1 MKELQVIEQDKM
13 VKSIV
18 LNPSLNNKDVIQSYI
33 LTTARYDFSV
43 YEKRILYGIVECFQ
57 SELTGKKLDKNFSI
71 NRKFNEYIDIVLP
84 FSSVLLMN
92 EEDKHHSRVKKAL
105 CSLQDKKIIREN
117 DKIWESFALVI
128 KPKVYK
134 HRRIVTF
141 TLHQEV
147 YEALLDFS
155 KGYRKYELKTA
166 ITFQSVYSMRFYEL
180 LSGQKKPLTYSIE
193 DLKAMFKLEKKYKDV
208 GVFRSRVIDPAQRE
222 LDLKSP
228 YSFTYKLEYE
238 NERKR
243 VGRKKVVAITFTPV
257 YRSENR
263 NSILEYRDLCR
274 TVVLSDVLLPEEQH
288 FFVSLGFTEQELKSK
303 YYNLLIDVEKARRQG
318 RILIT
323 PVLFDYAKNKKNP
336 KTYALKALRN
346 EIRGWKEELSKQ
358 NQDKLSK
365 QLQQEVKT
373 FHQDK
378 QSIHYFLKDY
388 LGFSGEELDKVFEY
402 VSTHG
407 DHDCLDELI
416 RSCNKD
422 KEKMKASLQKS
433 IQSIGSVGQR
443 KKALKAAPKTTLK
456 ATHEVISLEHK
467 EDQTKDELIVKEE
480 TVNEEQIVVV
490 SNQDQEKQ
498 EAIPHNVVQ
507 PSGRLSYIGK
517 FIRNGMKRI
526 RNYIHIH

>member
-1 MKELQVIEQDKM
+1 MKELQVQEKM
-13 VKSIV
+13 VNSIV

-71 NRKFNEYIDIVLP
+71 NRKLNEYIDIVLP

-166 ITFQSVYSMRFYEL
+166 MAFQSVYAMRFYEL
-180 LSGQKKPLTYSIE
+180 ISGQKQALTYSIE
-193 DLKAMFKLEKKYKDV
+193 NLKAMFKLENKYKGLGAFIRYV
-208 GVFRSRVIDPAQRE
+208 VEPAQRE

-228 YSFTYKLEYE
+228 YSFTYQLEHE
-238 NERKR
+238 KERTNPKG
-243 VGRKKVVAITFTPV
+243 GRKKVVAITFTPV

-263 NSILEYRDLCR
+263 NSILEYKDLCR

-323 PVLFDYAKNKKNP
+323 PVLLDYVKTKKNP

-422 KEKMKASLQKS
+422 KDKMKASLQKS
-433 IQSIGSVGQR
+433 IQSIGSVSQR

-456 ATHEVISLEHK
+456 ATHEVISLEQK
-467 EDQTKDELIVKEE
+467 EDQTKEELIVEEE
-480 TVNEEQIVVV
+480 TVKGKQIVNV

-498 EAIPHNVVQ
+498 EAIQPNVVQ
-507 PSGRLSYIGK
+507 SSRGSYIGK

-526 RNYIHIH
+526 RNYFHIH

>member
-1 MKELQVIEQDKM
+1 MKDLKVIGQEK
-13 VKSIV
+13 KIETIV
-18 LNPSLNNKDVIQSYI
+18 LNRTLSNKDVIQSYI
-33 LTTARYDFSV
+33 LTTARYDLSV

-57 SELTGKKLDKNFSI
+57 AELTGKKIDKDFSISPEMFGDVLIEMSFSLLLVDGDDKNHYQI
-71 NRKFNEYIDIVLP
+71 
-84 FSSVLLMN
+84 
-92 EEDKHHSRVKKAL
+92 KKAL
-105 CSLQDKKIIREN
+105 YSLLDKKILRDNDRE
-117 DKIWESFALVI
+117 WEAFTLIV
-128 KPKVYK
+128 KPKINKYD
-134 HRRIVTF
+134 RIIRF
-141 TLHQEV
+141 RLHEEV

-166 ITFQSVYSMRFYEL
+166 MAFNSIYSMRFYEL

-193 DLKAMFKLEKKYKDV
+193 DLKAMFRLEKKYKDV

-228 YSFTYKLEYE
+228 YSFTYQLEHE
-238 NERKR
+238 KERTNPKG
-243 VGRKKVVAITFTPV
+243 GRKKVVAITFTPV

-263 NSILEYRDLCR
+263 NSILEYKDLCR

-373 FHQDK
+373 YHQDK

-388 LGFSGEELDKVFEY
+388 LGFSGEELDKAFEY

-416 RSCNKD
+416 HSCNKD

-443 KKALKAAPKTTLK
+443 KKALKAAPKTALK
-456 ATHEVISLEHK
+456 TVSKVTSLEQK
-467 EDQTKDELIVKEE
+467 EDQTKDELIVNEE
-480 TVNEEQIVVV
+480 TVNEEQIVIV
-490 SNQDQEKQ
+490 SNQDQKKQ

-507 PSGRLSYIGK
+507 PSRGSYIGK

-526 RNYIHIH
+526 RNYFHIH

>member
-1 MKELQVIEQDKM
+1 MRNLQLEQDEELEP
-13 VKSIV
+13 IV
-18 LNPSLNNKDVIQSYI
+18 LKPSLDNKDVIQSYI

-43 YEKRILYGIVECFQ
+43 YEKRILYRIVECFQ
-57 SELTGKKLDKNFSI
+57 SELEGQKLDNNFSI
-71 NRKFNEYIDIVLP
+71 KRKLNGDVDIVIP
-84 FSSVLLMN
+84 ISSLLLDTEDEN
-92 EEDKHHSRVKKAL
+92 YIRIKRAFLLLESKRFVYEESRVWKV
-105 CSLQDKKIIREN
+105 IRL
-117 DKIWESFALVI
+117 IV
-128 KPKVYK
+128 KPEINKYS
-134 HRRIVTF
+134 RIVKF
-141 TLHQEV
+141 RLHHEV
-147 YEALLDFS
+147 HKALLDFS

-263 NSILEYRDLCR
+263 NSILEYKDLCR

-288 FFVSLGFTEQELKSK
+288 FFVSLGFTEHELKSK
-303 YYNLLIDVEKARRQG
+303 YYNLLIDIEKARRQG

-323 PVLFDYAKNKKNP
+323 SVLLDYAKTKKNP

-365 QLQQEVKT
+365 QLQQDVKT

-388 LGFSGEELDKVFEY
+388 LGFSGEELNKAFEY
-402 VSTHG
+402 VLTHG
-407 DHDCLDELI
+407 EHDCLEELI
-416 RSCNKD
+416 CSYKRTK
-422 KEKMKASLQKS
+422 
-433 IQSIGSVGQR
+433 R
-443 KKALKAAPKTTLK
+443 K
-456 ATHEVISLEHK
+456 
-467 EDQTKDELIVKEE
+467 
-480 TVNEEQIVVV
+480 
-490 SNQDQEKQ
+490 
-498 EAIPHNVVQ
+498 
-507 PSGRLSYIGK
+507 
-517 FIRNGMKRI
+517 
-526 RNYIHIH
+526 